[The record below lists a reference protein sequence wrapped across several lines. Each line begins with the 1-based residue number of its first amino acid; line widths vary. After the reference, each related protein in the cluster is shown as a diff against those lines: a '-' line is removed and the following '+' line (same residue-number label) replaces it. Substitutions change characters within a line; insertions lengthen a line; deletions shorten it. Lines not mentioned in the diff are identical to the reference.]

1 MLLRRNATVTVC
13 DVQMVQMKIA
23 LHAGGEFPYS
33 RKAGLCLH
41 LYFHEAR
48 LHGLIQVKSALLW
61 FSDDCKPALK
71 YC

>member
-1 MLLRRNATVTVC
+1 MKKKSHCYCMLLRRNATVTVC
-13 DVQMVQMKIA
+13 DVQMKIV

-48 LHGLIQVKSALLW
+48 LHGLIQVKSALL
-61 FSDDCKPALK
+61 
-71 YC
+71 